1 MAELSKKLKVKE
13 NLLPNE
19 SSAAAGA
26 FNTPK
31 RLPSGCRS
39 KFTLSEVFRELPG

>member
-26 FNTPK
+26 FQH
-31 RLPSGCRS
+31 S
-39 KFTLSEVFRELPG
+39 KALAVGV